1 MLESDPSPATSF
13 PVPSGGTT
21 PRTVTLQVV
30 CAKGLVPESS
40 PHKTVFLK
48 SGQTKTAS
56 ATCAKGQ
63 VLMGGG
69 FQRTNFVRF
78 GGDYITESRAV
89 GSRTWRVS
97 GTAFGSF
104 GGELSAIA
112 YCVRSKKPLLTTVT
126 SPTVPVGDKQLAK
139 TVTPACAKG
148 SKLTSGGFSLQR
160 LLQRSVRRRDPDQA
174 GTWSASAFGYFGGGA
189 QLTAYGYCLRPGVTP

>member
-148 SKLTSGGFSLQR
+148 SKLTSGGFSLNGSSSALFGDGILTKR
-160 LLQRSVRRRDPDQA
+160 